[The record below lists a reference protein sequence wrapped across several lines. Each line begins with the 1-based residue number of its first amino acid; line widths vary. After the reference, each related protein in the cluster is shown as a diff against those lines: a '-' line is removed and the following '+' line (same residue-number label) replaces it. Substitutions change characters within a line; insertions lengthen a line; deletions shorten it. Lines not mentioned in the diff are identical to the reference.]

1 MRKKIALLAVLSVFT
16 FIGCGSGQ
24 SALQQSEMVETKE
37 INFSVPDGLPAIA
50 NAKNIKENPE
60 IKDGY
65 KVNYTIEKNSE
76 SLVTSVMKGEPD
88 VVIVPSNVASTVYNK
103 QSRHAHPLTERHL
116 QDLSE
121 TDRGALAFPDSIEA
135 SGKYL
140 QPIGTLRDQRS
151 CAEADRSFYRTPPR
165 HRRFLHH
172 ISRRDEQAVFG
183 CHTFRSLQAYSE
195 NSTPLVSCFSYRT

>member
-88 VVIVPSNVASTVYNK
+88 VVIVPSNVASTVYN
-103 QSRHAHPLTERHL
+103 
-116 QDLSE
+116 
-121 TDRGALAFPDSIEA
+121 
-135 SGKYL
+135 
-140 QPIGTLRDQRS
+140 
-151 CAEADRSFYRTPPR
+151 
-165 HRRFLHH
+165 
-172 ISRRDEQAVFG
+172 
-183 CHTFRSLQAYSE
+183 
-195 NSTPLVSCFSYRT
+195 